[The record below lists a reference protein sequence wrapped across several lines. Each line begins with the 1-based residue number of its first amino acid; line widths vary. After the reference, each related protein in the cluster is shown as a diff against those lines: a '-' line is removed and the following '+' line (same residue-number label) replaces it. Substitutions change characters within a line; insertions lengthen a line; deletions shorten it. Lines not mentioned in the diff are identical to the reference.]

1 MSKSQ
6 DLTVYELERTLGIRA
21 GVSKA
26 PLRFRRAIEKY
37 LGTFGEVRIGDA
49 CALVSETEEV
59 SSPVFMAIANPG
71 EQLLASFQRTQE
83 DCTYWSR
90 RKKRTSTN
98 PLRGKD
104 RNKYDDGESGQ
115 EEYSVLAVLDSCR
128 VAPEVKAVTRRRKPA
143 ELLFGFA
150 GHLMLGPGMT
160 WRNNIRFVTFNRD
173 WICAIQWRD
182 ADDDLS
188 ENTTG
193 MVILGFANRR
203 DLHRSIMLLLS
214 SRQPV
219 TAALF
224 FSGHAKI
231 YAVGKKR
238 PPAHYL
244 KAIEICCRIDGYSQS
259 FNVGG
264 YMDDD
269 SRNEASAWAEVLQLL
284 TEKEIR
290 EVIPRINLSDLRNCQ
305 ARWMCEHGADE
316 EDVDYSADA
325 LLATFTEKRMQPSLP
340 LRVPSKKSRRRP
352 APKEELEGR

>member
-1 MSKSQ
+1 MSKNQ
-6 DLTVYELERTLGIRA
+6 NLTVYELERTLGIGA
-21 GVSKA
+21 GIAKA

-37 LGTFGEVRIGDA
+37 LGTFSQVRIGDS

-59 SSPVFMAIANPG
+59 SSPVFMAIANPS

-98 PLRGKD
+98 PLRGKN

-115 EEYSVLAVLDSCR
+115 DEYSVLAVLDSCR
-128 VAPEVKAVTRRRKPA
+128 MAPEVRAVTRRRKPA

-150 GHLMLGPGMT
+150 GHLMPGPGMT
-160 WRNNIRFVTFNRD
+160 WGNNIRFVTFNRD

-203 DLHRSIMLLLS
+203 DLYRSIMLLLS
-214 SRQPV
+214 SHQPV
-219 TAALF
+219 TPALF

-231 YAVGKKR
+231 YPVGKNR
-238 PPAHYL
+238 PPLHYL

-259 FNVGG
+259 LNVGG
-264 YMDDD
+264 YIDDEN
-269 SRNEASAWAEVLQLL
+269 RNEASAWAEVLYLL
-284 TEKEIR
+284 TENEIQG
-290 EVIPRINLSDLRNCQ
+290 VIPRINLSDLRKCQ
-305 ARWMCEHGADE
+305 AQWMCEHGADE
-316 EDVDYSADA
+316 EHLDYSADA
-325 LLATFTEKRMQPSLP
+325 LLATFTDKRRQLSLP
-340 LRVPSKKSRRRP
+340 LRVPSKKSGKRP
-352 APKEELEGR
+352 APKELEGR